1 MKKKKMLTIR
11 QTRLYAAVALTVQSF
26 AFFILFLILCA
37 KKKSISAAFLA
48 VSAMGGGAAAYLFY
62 QLKEENDAIDTA
74 QASLCDAELDEAAV
88 AADLAFGSEDEI
100 APARRQIPR
109 EENVSEE
116 EFQ

>member
-1 MKKKKMLTIR
+1 MKKKLLTIR
-11 QTRLYAAVALTVQSF
+11 QTRLYAAVALSVQSF

-62 QLKEENDAIDTA
+62 QLKEENDAIDAA
-74 QASLCDAELDEAAV
+74 QAALYDAELDEIDV
-88 AADLAFGSEDEI
+88 AANLAYGTDEEDT
-100 APARRQIPR
+100 PARRQIPR
-109 EENVSEE
+109 EETVSEE

>member
-1 MKKKKMLTIR
+1 MKK
-11 QTRLYAAVALTVQSF
+11 TRLYVGITLIVQAISF
-26 AFFILFLILCA
+26 VFMFILLCA

-62 QLKEENDAIDTA
+62 QLKEENDAIDAA